1 MCLSLYL
8 LNSKTKI
15 KQIKTLQ
22 TNKKTKN
29 HTVNLPVQMQDTN
42 GDELSKRNPET
53 WTINSA
59 QKFRL

>member
-1 MCLSLYL
+1 MLVPLYL
-8 LNSKTKI
+8 LNSKTKL

-42 GDELSKRNPET
+42 GAELSKRNPET
-53 WTINSA
+53 
-59 QKFRL
+59 